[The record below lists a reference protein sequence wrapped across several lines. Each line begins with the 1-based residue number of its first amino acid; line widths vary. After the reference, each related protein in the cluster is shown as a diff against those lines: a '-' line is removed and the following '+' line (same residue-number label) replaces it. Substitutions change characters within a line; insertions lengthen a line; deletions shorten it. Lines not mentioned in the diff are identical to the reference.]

1 MDEKEKIERI
11 MNEFNL
17 NSAQFAAEIGIQGS
31 TLSHILNGR
40 NRPSLDVMKKIMSRF
55 SSINPE
61 WLILDKDSMFRQEKN
76 SQEPT
81 LFDTI
86 DQSLTES
93 VKYAQKSEIN
103 NVSENDSFQNKLVNK
118 PETLSQ
124 PEFLAPPHTNE
135 IPRIQEM
142 QKSFS
147 KTAVK
152 IIVYYDDNT
161 FQEFRP

>member
-1 MDEKEKIERI
+1 M
-11 MNEFNL
+11 
-17 NSAQFAAEIGIQGS
+17 
-31 TLSHILNGR
+31 
-40 NRPSLDVMKKIMSRF
+40 
-55 SSINPE
+55 
-61 WLILDKDSMFRQEKN
+61 
-76 SQEPT
+76 
-81 LFDTI
+81 
-86 DQSLTES
+86 
-93 VKYAQKSEIN
+93 
-103 NVSENDSFQNKLVNK
+103 SENDSFQNKLVNK